1 MQYRKDRYGNEIS
14 VLGFGCMRFT
24 QKGGKFDFEK
34 AEKEILAAYEAG
46 VNYYDT
52 AYTYP
57 GSEALI
63 GEIFEKNGIR
73 DRIKIA
79 TKLPH
84 YRIKSREGA
93 EKLFQ
98 EELRRLR
105 TDHVDYYLMHMLTDV
120 KTWERLKEM
129 GIDRWLEEKKA
140 SGQIGQIGFSYH
152 GNCLFFQIG
161 DFLGIFLTINFFNC
175 FFRRFNFIS
184 PYFMKRVHIER

>member
-98 EELRRLR
+98 EDVLDVSTDLDVLEAMMSQEGLIEDELGSL
-105 TDHVDYYLMHMLTDV
+105 
-120 KTWERLKEM
+120 
-129 GIDRWLEEKKA
+129 
-140 SGQIGQIGFSYH
+140 
-152 GNCLFFQIG
+152 
-161 DFLGIFLTINFFNC
+161 
-175 FFRRFNFIS
+175 
-184 PYFMKRVHIER
+184 P